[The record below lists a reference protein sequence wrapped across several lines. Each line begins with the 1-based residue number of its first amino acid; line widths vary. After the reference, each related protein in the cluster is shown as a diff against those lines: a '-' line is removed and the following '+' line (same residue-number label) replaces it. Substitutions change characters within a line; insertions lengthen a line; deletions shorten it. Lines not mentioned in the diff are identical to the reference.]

1 MSGTECSA
9 SETVVANPLTLLIVG
24 HTHEYSH
31 EASTASGAPLTS
43 GTGCGYTVV
52 SRNSDGTLTVAT
64 YDYSTGSTID
74 SFKIKADGTAD

>member
-43 GTGCGYTVV
+43 GTGAVTP
-52 SRNSDGTLTVAT
+52 
-64 YDYSTGSTID
+64 
-74 SFKIKADGTAD
+74 